1 MDLVWLEDGGIAS
14 ADALE
19 TLALGDGHASGALLE
34 GRAEL
39 GDLLQ
44 ERAQLGGRNLLAAH
58 RPVPQDDAA
67 VTNGLIAVQGGVN
80 PRILGGSRSREKQ
93 QEEQRNVCREPAH
106 NYCKY
111 SEKWRDLDVV
121 NSSEFFVIPTA
132 DKPSADPGKELLSR
146 SQTGYCE
153 LWRRDRGGKLR
164 VLKCLKE
171 EYRGNP
177 LYERLLRKEYE
188 IGYSLANVHICE
200 YYDFTTDPDLG
211 NCMEMEWVDGR
222 TLEEFLAEDPH
233 EPAIYDKIATE
244 ICSALTYMHA
254 KQVLHRDLKPSNILI
269 TFNGNNVKLIDFGLS
284 DTDASSIL
292 KGPAGTAI
300 HAAPEVRAGGKASVR
315 SDLYSLGTVL
325 AAFPG
330 RRYARVARRLCAV
343 DPNARYASA
352 SEVAAALRKRRW
364 PWMAALAVLL
374 LVAASAAATAVLNRR
389 EQGSGPI
396 PPVPEATLPAAG
408 AATLDSLK
416 AIPTAPA
423 EASSPAEKAAPK
435 PAKSQATKP
444 ETPSEDNASIIDE
457 LFRQATEL
465 FE

>member
-1 MDLVWLEDGGIAS
+1 M
-14 ADALE
+14 
-19 TLALGDGHASGALLE
+19 
-34 GRAEL
+34 
-39 GDLLQ
+39 
-44 ERAQLGGRNLLAAH
+44 
-58 RPVPQDDAA
+58 
-67 VTNGLIAVQGGVN
+67 
-80 PRILGGSRSREKQ
+80 
-93 QEEQRNVCREPAH
+93 
-106 NYCKY
+106 
-111 SEKWRDLDVV
+111 V